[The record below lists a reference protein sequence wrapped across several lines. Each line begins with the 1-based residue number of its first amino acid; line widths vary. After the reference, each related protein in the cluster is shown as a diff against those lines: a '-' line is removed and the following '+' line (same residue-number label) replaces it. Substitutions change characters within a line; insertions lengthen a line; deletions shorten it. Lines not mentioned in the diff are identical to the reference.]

1 MKRLALDKGES
12 PVQLGRPFNWN
23 ILAEMLKPQTDPEK
37 QVKVII
43 MRMKSKEHFAII
55 GPLHVKF
62 SDDLSLEYFLFPYV
76 EE

>member
-43 MRMKSKEHFAII
+43 MRMEHFAII

-62 SDDLSLEYFLFPYV
+62 SDDLYLEYFVFPYV